1 MQAGEQARPSQEC
14 AVMPQR
20 ADTPTQRRGLAPELA
35 ASPEAKPHRSCSAS
49 LSPSTLLS
57 RASSASPS
65 FIFSS
70 KLLCSCGRARGRVTR
85 TETSRNTCFLG
96 LRCAA
101 ASYKHP
107 GSRAG
112 SAQPPCSTCGMFSPA
127 LNLHARDRQTR
138 AAAAM
143 TDSGRPTP
151 LPQGYGQGT
160 SPSPS
165 PLPGQGGQSQTT
177 ACSYCTVR
185 FMTLM
190 LL

>member
-1 MQAGEQARPSQEC
+1 
-14 AVMPQR
+14 MPQR

-70 KLLCSCGRARGRVTR
+70 KLLCSCGRARGRVRR

-101 ASYKHP
+101 ANYKHP

-112 SAQPPCSTCGMFSPA
+112 SAQPPRSTCGLFSPA
-127 LNLHARDRQTR
+127 LNLHARDRQTDEGGRSDDRQRPSHSFTPRIR
-138 AAAAM
+138 ARHQPISFPAAGP
-143 TDSGRPTP
+143 GRAVPDHGV
-151 LPQGYGQGT
+151 LI
-160 SPSPS
+160 
-165 PLPGQGGQSQTT
+165 LH
-177 ACSYCTVR
+177 C
-185 FMTLM
+185 
-190 LL
+190 